1 MISCYFVHLNFDGNC
16 FCRLEGAGVYAF
28 PTETIY
34 QGQLRDGMF
43 HGAGTLYFPNGS
55 RYEGVWS
62 NGIAVKV
69 RLILYT

>member
-1 MISCYFVHLNFDGNC
+1 M
-16 FCRLEGAGVYAF
+16 YAF

-43 HGAGTLYFPNGS
+43 DGAGTLYFPNGS